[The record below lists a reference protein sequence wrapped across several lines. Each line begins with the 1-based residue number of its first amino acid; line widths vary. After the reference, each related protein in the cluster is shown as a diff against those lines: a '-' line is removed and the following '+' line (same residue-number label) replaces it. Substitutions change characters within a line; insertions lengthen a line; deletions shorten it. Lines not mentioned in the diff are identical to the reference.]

1 MWFTLLAQHD
11 LWQRYCSCVPLETD
25 LQKIRPSCR
34 ARFDPILL
42 SLVAFC
48 LGIQQAREGELLS
61 LVALWTI
68 AHGGHFPRLK
78 EVVAGRLMR
87 KCLN

>member
-1 MWFTLLAQHD
+1 MRCLHNMICGSVAALVG
-11 LWQRYCSCVPLETD
+11 RSETD
-25 LQKIRPSCR
+25 LRKIRPSCR
-34 ARFDPILL
+34 AHIDPILP
-42 SLVAFC
+42 SLAAFVWQEAC
-48 LGIQQAREGELLS
+48 EGES
-61 LVALWTI
+61 LCPVALWTI